1 MSHKNPIKVKLKK
14 EYIVYPEDAYEGKVI
29 KSGNGA
35 VIKSFKRFIGKDALV
50 IIEDKMKDKI
60 KFVSNGKVLKT
71 KKLSKLKDG
80 EVDFIKK
87 SISMKENIPTDEI
100 TTEF

>member
-14 EYIVYPEDAYEGKVI
+14 EYIVDPENAYKGKVI

-35 VIKSFKRFIGKDALV
+35 VIKSFKRFIGKDALI
-50 IIEDKMKDKI
+50 IIEDKMNDKI

-71 KKLSKLKDG
+71 KKLSRIKDG

-87 SISMKENIPTDEI
+87 SLSLKENIPIDEI
-100 TTEF
+100 LTEI